1 MTEQFERPQ
10 GLEAISE
17 EDKALLESIK
27 KQRDTKE
34 KVNRV
39 IKGENDIFDKEYTF
53 EELDLKFTIKIK
65 LPSILEQAKIQAA
78 TERMFEGL
86 GSLMPPNVLRAYR
99 MLATIQICGKEIP
112 SIFKDADDIY
122 NISIFDIISSDFQDW
137 MNSFRY

>member
-10 GLEAISE
+10 GLDTVSQ
-17 EDKALLESIK
+17 EDLQMLAEIK
-27 KQRDTKE
+27 KQKEVKE

-39 IKGENDIFDKEYTF
+39 IKGENDVFDKEYAF

-65 LPSILEQAKIQAA
+65 FPNILEQAKVQAA
-78 TERMFEGL
+78 TERYFEGL

-99 MLATIQICGKEIP
+99 MLATMQICGKEIP

-122 NISIFDIISSDFQDW
+122 NISILDIISRDFQDW